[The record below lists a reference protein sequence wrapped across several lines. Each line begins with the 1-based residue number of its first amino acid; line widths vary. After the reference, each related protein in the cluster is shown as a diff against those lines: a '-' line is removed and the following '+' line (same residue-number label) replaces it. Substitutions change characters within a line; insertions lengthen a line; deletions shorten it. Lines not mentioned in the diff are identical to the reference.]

1 MRSASFVVASLVAI
15 GFSVQA
21 VSVAGQ
27 TAAQSMGSVRLA
39 QAARANGQ
47 PLSAGT
53 YTVRLTTETGA
64 SVVGQPAAST
74 RWVEFVQGGQ
84 VRGRELASVISSAD
98 IAAVG
103 ETKPLPAPG
112 TARVHLLRGGEYLR
126 VWINSG
132 GTHYLVHLATGA
144 GAKS

>member
-1 MRSASFVVASLVAI
+1 MRSGSFVVASLVAL

-21 VSVAGQ
+21 APVAGQ
-27 TAAQSMGSVRLA
+27 AAAQSMGTVRLA
-39 QAARANGQ
+39 QAVRANGQ

>member
-1 MRSASFVVASLVAI
+1 VASLVAI

-21 VSVAGQ
+21 GPVAGQ
-27 TAAQSMGSVRLA
+27 TAAQSMGTVRLA
-39 QAARANGQ
+39 QAVRANGQ
-47 PLSAGT
+47 SLSAGT
-53 YTVRLTTETGA
+53 YTVRLTTETGS

-84 VRGRELASVISSAD
+84 TRGRELASVISAAD